1 MKNDIAFI
9 SHGGGPMPIL
19 GDPQHAEL
27 VQTLKQLPSQIHKPK
42 QIVVISAHWES
53 DVIAITSSASPSLL
67 FDYYGFPAESYQ
79 FKYPAPG
86 APELAKK
93 IADTLGNEVFSVK
106 LDDQRGLDHGVFIPL
121 MLMYPDAD
129 IPVLQISLSSSLD
142 PAEHIALGEA
152 LAKLDVS
159 ETLFLGSG
167 FSFHNM
173 RAFFADG
180 AEIRTANEQ
189 FESWLNDTL
198 LNDNSSRGEIRRRLI
213 DWQSAPGAQFC
224 HPREEH
230 LMPLHVCFGIAGK
243 SADLN
248 NKIEILNKQASNFIW
263 LSA

>member
-1 MKNDIAFI
+1 MKNGIAFI
-9 SHGGGPMPIL
+9 SHGGGPMPLL
-19 GDPQHAEL
+19 GDPQHSEL
-27 VQTLKQLPSQIHKPK
+27 VEMLKQLPSQLQKPK

-53 DVIAITSSASPSLL
+53 DAIAITSSASPSLL

-86 APELAKK
+86 APELAEK
-93 IADTLGNEVFSVK
+93 IATSLSKEGFSVK

-121 MLMYPDAD
+121 ILMYPDAD
-129 IPVLQISLSSSLD
+129 IPVLQISLSYSLD

-152 LAKLDVS
+152 LAKLDES

-189 FESWLNDTL
+189 FENWLNDTL
-198 LNDNSSRGEIRRRLI
+198 LNRDLNKDEIRQHLI
-213 DWQSAPGAQFC
+213 DWHSAPGAQFC

-248 NKIEILNKQASNFIW
+248 RKIKILNKQASNFIW
-263 LSA
+263 V

>member
-1 MKNDIAFI
+1 
-9 SHGGGPMPIL
+9 MPLL

-27 VQTLKQLPSQIHKPK
+27 VKTLKQLPSQIQKPK

-53 DVIAITSSASPSLL
+53 DAIAIMSSASPSLL

-79 FKYPAPG
+79 FKYPVSG

-93 IADTLGNEVFSVK
+93 IANTLSDEGFSVK
-106 LDDQRGLDHGVFIPL
+106 LDEQRGLDHGVFIPL
-121 MLMYPDAD
+121 ILMYPDAD

-173 RAFFADG
+173 RAFFADA
-180 AEIRTANEQ
+180 AEIRSANEQ

-198 LNDNSSRGEIRRRLI
+198 LNDNSSREEIRRRLI
-213 DWQSAPGAQFC
+213 DWHSAPGAQFC

-230 LMPLHVCFGIAGK
+230 LLPLHVCFGIAGK

-248 NKIEILNKQASNFIW
+248 NKIEILNKHASNFIW
-263 LSA
+263 LGD